1 MEERTRGPRRDTRTR
16 KPMTPQERRNL
27 LYKRWRKA
35 EQQKVDAK
43 ELRDPT
49 TCDMV
54 VFDLELA
61 GYAEDD
67 IIEIAAIKVDFLG
80 RQTAVFRELIRP
92 RTKISKRVTEM
103 TGITRDMV
111 KDKPQLPEVLKRF
124 FAFVE
129 GSIVMGHDIGY
140 NDIMA
145 INLACRRYGMKAF
158 RPPFLDTSRL
168 ILRHLSREA
177 VGGKTGLAAL
187 LAHFNIPI
195 HRHHEAL
202 ADCAATL
209 LLYEAVAKE
218 IRKQKSHP

>member
-1 MEERTRGPRRDTRTR
+1 
-16 KPMTPQERRNL
+16 MTPQERRNL
-27 LYKRWRKA
+27 LYKRWRRQK
-35 EQQKVDAK
+35 QQKVDAK
-43 ELRDPT
+43 ELRTLQPAT
-49 TCDMV
+49 WSSLT
-54 VFDLELA
+54 LNLA

-129 GSIVMGHDIGY
+129 GSAVMGHDIGY

-145 INLACRRYGMKAF
+145 INLACRRYGMKASARLF
-158 RPPFLDTSRL
+158 RYVAPHPAPPL
-168 ILRHLSREA
+168 
-177 VGGKTGLAAL
+177 
-187 LAHFNIPI
+187 P
-195 HRHHEAL
+195 
-202 ADCAATL
+202 
-209 LLYEAVAKE
+209 
-218 IRKQKSHP
+218 

>member
-1 MEERTRGPRRDTRTR
+1 
-16 KPMTPQERRNL
+16 MTPQERRNL

-124 FAFVE
+124 LPLWKAV
-129 GSIVMGHDIGY
+129 SSWATISATMTSWPSTLPAAVM
-140 NDIMA
+140 A
-145 INLACRRYGMKAF
+145 
-158 RPPFLDTSRL
+158 
-168 ILRHLSREA
+168 
-177 VGGKTGLAAL
+177 
-187 LAHFNIPI
+187 
-195 HRHHEAL
+195 
-202 ADCAATL
+202 
-209 LLYEAVAKE
+209 
-218 IRKQKSHP
+218 

>member
-124 FAFVE
+124 FCLCGRQCRHGARYRLQRYH
-129 GSIVMGHDIGY
+129 GHQPC
-140 NDIMA
+140 
-145 INLACRRYGMKAF
+145 LS
-158 RPPFLDTSRL
+158 P
-168 ILRHLSREA
+168 LRHE
-177 VGGKTGLAAL
+177 GLPPA
-187 LAHFNIPI
+187 FF
-195 HRHHEAL
+195 R
-202 ADCAATL
+202 
-209 LLYEAVAKE
+209 YVAP
-218 IRKQKSHP
+218 HPAPPLP

>member
-129 GSIVMGHDIGY
+129 GSAVMGHDIGY

-158 RPPFLDTSRL
+158 RPPFFR
-168 ILRHLSREA
+168 
-177 VGGKTGLAAL
+177 
-187 LAHFNIPI
+187 
-195 HRHHEAL
+195 
-202 ADCAATL
+202 
-209 LLYEAVAKE
+209 YVAP
-218 IRKQKSHP
+218 HPAPPLP

>member
-1 MEERTRGPRRDTRTR
+1 M
-16 KPMTPQERRNL
+16 
-27 LYKRWRKA
+27 LYKRWRKK
-35 EQQKVDAK
+35 EQERVDAK
-43 ELRDPT
+43 ELRDPE

-54 VFDLELA
+54 VFDLEMA

-111 KDKPQLPEVLKRF
+111 KDKPRLPEVLTRF

-129 GSIVMGHDIGY
+129 DSVVMGHDIGY

-145 INLACRRYGMKAF
+145 INLACRHYGMKAF
-158 RPPFLDTSRL
+158 RPPF
-168 ILRHLSREA
+168 
-177 VGGKTGLAAL
+177 
-187 LAHFNIPI
+187 
-195 HRHHEAL
+195 
-202 ADCAATL
+202 
-209 LLYEAVAKE
+209 
-218 IRKQKSHP
+218 

>member
-1 MEERTRGPRRDTRTR
+1 
-16 KPMTPQERRNL
+16 
-27 LYKRWRKA
+27 
-35 EQQKVDAK
+35 
-43 ELRDPT
+43 
-49 TCDMV
+49 MV

-124 FAFVE
+124 FVFVE
-129 GSIVMGHDIGY
+129 GSVVMGHDIGY

-202 ADCAATL
+202 ADCEATL

>member
-1 MEERTRGPRRDTRTR
+1 M
-16 KPMTPQERRNL
+16 
-27 LYKRWRKA
+27 LYKRWRKK
-35 EQQKVDAK
+35 EQERVDAK
-43 ELRDPT
+43 ELRNPE

-124 FAFVE
+124 
-129 GSIVMGHDIGY
+129 
-140 NDIMA
+140 
-145 INLACRRYGMKAF
+145 LPLWKAV
-158 RPPFLDTSRL
+158 PSWGTISATTISWPSTLPV
-168 ILRHLSREA
+168 A
-177 VGGKTGLAAL
+177 VTA
-187 LAHFNIPI
+187 
-195 HRHHEAL
+195 
-202 ADCAATL
+202 
-209 LLYEAVAKE
+209 
-218 IRKQKSHP
+218 